1 MHLKSGLILVVLVSL
16 SAGLLQ
22 VSVARAADG
31 TLIIFRNVSI
41 FDGEKIIDANSVT
54 ISGGRISAVGRNLP
68 VPTGARVIDGTGD
81 TLLPG
86 LIDSHVHL
94 WKRDELKQALVFGN
108 TTVLDMFMWWQM
120 AKLWK
125 QEESRGAND
134 LADFRTAGFAFAT
147 PGGHGNE
154 NPSAD
159 TAITRPEQAQ
169 AKVDERIAQ
178 GSDYIKIF
186 YENGPRFPAM
196 PKGVMEGIVSAAHKR
211 GKMVIVHGTS
221 LDIVNAG
228 ADGLAHLPIV
238 KLAEPQW
245 VDGLKTHHMFV
256 ITTIAFTDFHL
267 TPGRLAAKLPDDPL
281 MKPYLGPISLRALS
295 KPQWHNSDT
304 EHLSYADSET
314 NLRALREAGV
324 PLLAGTDASDTD
336 PIGALLHVEL
346 ELMVKAG
353 IPPSEALADATSVPA
368 RIFSLTDR
376 GRIAPG
382 IRADLLLV
390 RGDPIK
396 DIRKTRDIVAIWKQG
411 VRVDRETFR
420 EEIAERNAAW
430 SLGPGWI
437 PVASES
443 STVHIKTLES
453 ANKFSRGSIVLTG
466 ELKPGSG
473 FLFAGAEYFPT
484 LQYDGAGDD
493 ISGTPGFSFRARGDG
508 KIYTISLFDQKG
520 NATTKYF
527 VAGKDWSEVA
537 FRFSDFGSGGKD
549 VARIQIASSILG
561 PFHLELA
568 DAHIGAHRWIGMDL
582 KSVKDATVYSVNEN
596 SPAQRAGLKPGD
608 VIAAFGRKPV
618 HRYADLMALLSTTHV
633 HDKVPLQIIR
643 DGKTQ
648 TATIEIGERP
658 EEMAMTCKS
667 GTGASSQCRA
677 GN

>member
-1 MHLKSGLILVVLVSL
+1 MYKEGHLGAFSGGLSVERPLIVALSL
-16 SAGLLQ
+16 LIALIQLPLGG
-22 VSVARAADG
+22 VAAEG
-31 TLIIFRNVSI
+31 VFIIRNVRI
-41 FDGEKIIDANSVT
+41 FDGERLIDANTVT
-54 ISGGRISAVGRNLP
+54 VDGGKISAVGRDLLAP
-68 VPTGARVIDGTGD
+68 PGAPVIDGTGD

-94 WKRDELKQALVFGN
+94 WKRDELKQALMFGN

-120 AKLWK
+120 AKQWK
-125 QEESRGAND
+125 KEELQGASD

-159 TAITRPEQAQ
+159 TTITRPEQAQ
-169 AKVDERIAQ
+169 AKVDERIVQ

-196 PKGVMEGIVSAAHKR
+196 PKGVMEAIVSAAHKR

-221 LDIVNAG
+221 LDIVNAD

-245 VDGLKTHHMFV
+245 VDGLKAHHMFV

-281 MKPYLGPISLRALS
+281 MRPYLGPISLRVLS
-295 KPQWHNSDT
+295 EPQWHNSDT

-314 NLRALREAGV
+314 NLRALHDAGV

-346 ELMVKAG
+346 ELMVRAG
-353 IPPSEALADATSVPA
+353 IPPSEVLADATSVPA

-382 IRADLLLV
+382 LRADLLLV
-390 RGDPIK
+390 RGDPTK
-396 DIRKTRDIVAIWKQG
+396 DIRRTRDIVAVWKQG
-411 VRVDRETFR
+411 VRVDREAFR
-420 EEIAERNAAW
+420 EEVAERNAAW
-430 SLGPGWI
+430 FLGPGWI
-437 PVASES
+437 PATSEP
-443 STVHIKTLES
+443 STLHIKTLES
-453 ANKFSRGSIVLTG
+453 AKKLSRGPIVLTG
-466 ELKPGSG
+466 EVKPASG

-484 LQYDGAGDD
+484 LQFDGASDD

-508 KIYTISLFDQKG
+508 KVYTVSLFDQTG
-520 NATTKYF
+520 NAATKYF
-527 VAGKDWSEVA
+527 LAGKNWSDVA
-537 FRFSDFGSGGKD
+537 FRFSDFGSDGRN
-549 VARIQIASSILG
+549 VSRIQIASSVLG

-568 DAHIGAHRWIGMDL
+568 DAQMGAHRWLGMDL
-582 KSVKDATVYSVNEN
+582 KSVKEATVYSVSEN
-596 SPAQRAGLKPGD
+596 SPAQRAGLKVGD
-608 VIAAFGRKPV
+608 AITAFDRKPV
-618 HRYADLMALLSTTHV
+618 YRYADLTALLSATHV
-633 HDKVPLQIIR
+633 HDRVPLQIIR
-643 DGKTQ
+643 GGKTQ
-648 TATIEIGERP
+648 ATTIEIGERP
-658 EEMAMTCKS
+658 EEMA
-667 GTGASSQCRA
+667 R
-677 GN
+677 

>member
-1 MHLKSGLILVVLVSL
+1 MHLKSGPILIVLAV
-16 SAGLLQ
+16 LLLGPLQ
-22 VSVARAADG
+22 CSVARAAND
-31 TLIIFRNVSI
+31 TPFIIRNVSV
-41 FDGEKIIDANSVT
+41 FDGEKLIDANSVT
-54 ISGGRISAVGRNLP
+54 VYDGKISAVGKDLP
-68 VPTGARVIDGTGD
+68 VPAGAQVIDGTGD

-94 WKRDELKQALVFGN
+94 WKHDELRQALVFGN

-120 AKLWK
+120 AKQWK
-125 QEESRGAND
+125 QKELQGASD
-134 LADFRTAGFAFAT
+134 IADFRTAGFAFAT
-147 PGGHGNE
+147 LGGHGNE
-154 NPSAD
+154 NPAAD
-159 TAITRPEQAQ
+159 TTITRPEQAQ

-196 PKGVMEGIVSAAHKR
+196 PKGVMEAIVSAAHKR

-245 VDGLKTHHMFV
+245 VDGLKAHHMFV
-256 ITTIAFTDFHL
+256 ITTIAYTDFHL

-281 MKPYLGPISLRALS
+281 MRPYLGPISLQALS
-295 KPQWHNSDT
+295 MPQWHNSDT

-324 PLLAGTDASDTD
+324 PLLAGTDATNE
-336 PIGALLHVEL
+336 IGALLHVEL
-346 ELMVKAG
+346 ELMVRAG

-368 RIFSLTDR
+368 RVFSLTDR

-382 IRADLLLV
+382 LRADLLLV
-390 RGDPIK
+390 RGDPTK

-411 VRVDRETFR
+411 VRVDRVKFR
-420 EEIAERNAAW
+420 EEVAERNAAW

-443 STVHIKTLES
+443 STVNIKTLES
-453 ANKFSRGSIVLTG
+453 EKNLSREAIVLTG
-466 ELKPGSG
+466 EVKPGAG
-473 FLFAGAEYFPT
+473 FLFAGAEFAPW
-484 LQYDGAGDD
+484 LQYDGASDD

-508 KIYTISLFDQKG
+508 KTYTVSLYDEQG
-520 NATTKYF
+520 VATTKYF
-527 VAGKDWSEVA
+527 VAGKDWSDVA
-537 FRFSDFGSGGKD
+537 FRFSDFGSDGRHVGR
-549 VARIQIASSILG
+549 VQIASSVLG

-568 DAHIGAHRWIGMDL
+568 EAHVGAHRWMGMDL
-582 KSVKDATVYSVNEN
+582 KSVKDVTVSSVDEN

-608 VIAAFGRKPV
+608 LITAFDRKPV
-618 HRYADLMALLSTTHV
+618 HRYADLIALLSTTHV
-633 HDKVPLQIIR
+633 HDRVPLQIIR

-648 TATIEIGERP
+648 AATIEIGERP
-658 EEMAMTCKS
+658 EELA
-667 GTGASSQCRA
+667 R
-677 GN
+677 